1 MRAICSSRSQKKV
14 RRTKR
19 NMANRIVKKKCK
31 KMGYLKNVAFLMD
44 LLWLMPPPAYK
55 VTRSS
60 GAVAEGTS
68 ARDSWYAASAV
79 SGCVAPS
86 AAL

>member
-55 VTRSS
+55 VTRRRRRWGHERPRNVWS
-60 GAVAEGTS
+60 
-68 ARDSWYAASAV
+68 
-79 SGCVAPS
+79 
-86 AAL
+86 

>member
-19 NMANRIVKKKCK
+19 NMVNRIVKKKCK

-55 VTRSS
+55 VTR
-60 GAVAEGTS
+60 GRRR
-68 ARDSWYAASAV
+68 RDTYLLVRYYTVLS
-79 SGCVAPS
+79 
-86 AAL
+86 

>member
-55 VTRSS
+55 VTWC
-60 GAVAEGTS
+60 GGGYEMV
-68 ARDSWYAASAV
+68 
-79 SGCVAPS
+79 
-86 AAL
+86 L

>member
-19 NMANRIVKKKCK
+19 NMANRIVQKKCK

-55 VTRSS
+55 VT
-60 GAVAEGTS
+60 
-68 ARDSWYAASAV
+68 Y
-79 SGCVAPS
+79 
-86 AAL
+86 

>member
-55 VTRSS
+55 VTQGSTGPLLEVACFHRLRS
-60 GAVAEGTS
+60 
-68 ARDSWYAASAV
+68 V
-79 SGCVAPS
+79 SFRV
-86 AAL
+86 

>member
-19 NMANRIVKKKCK
+19 NMANRIVQKKCK

-55 VTRSS
+55 VTYYWQLEYSS
-60 GAVAEGTS
+60 AGSCTTHVII
-68 ARDSWYAASAV
+68 
-79 SGCVAPS
+79 
-86 AAL
+86 